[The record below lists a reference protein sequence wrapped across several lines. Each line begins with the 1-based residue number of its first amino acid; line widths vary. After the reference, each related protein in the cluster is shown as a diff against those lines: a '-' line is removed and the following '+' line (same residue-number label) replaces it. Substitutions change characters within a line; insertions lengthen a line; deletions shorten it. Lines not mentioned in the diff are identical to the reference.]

1 MYNMRALWTAATGM
15 AGQQMNV
22 DVIANN
28 LSNVNTTSYKKSR
41 VEFKDLIYE
50 NMNKAYNLEEKTDK
64 PSGLQVGLGAKPT
77 ATLKDFKNGNIEQ
90 TENPTDFAIK
100 GEGFFTL
107 KNSQGDIVYTKDG
120 SFKLSPTDDGIMLT
134 NAQGFPVLDSSG
146 NEIIL
151 EINDPSKLTVDQYG
165 KFMIYNSEG
174 ILEDTDYSLGVVR
187 FQNPSG
193 LENIGNNNYSATG
206 ASGQPVWENE
216 LEEGSERSIVM
227 QEYLESSNV
236 ELIEE
241 MVKLIVAQ
249 RAYEIN
255 SKTVQAADDMMQQA
269 NNLKR

>member
-1 MYNMRALWTAATGM
+1 MRALWTAANGM
-15 AGQQMNV
+15 TGQQMNV

-50 NMNKAYNLEEKTDK
+50 NMNKAYNLEKKMDK
-64 PSGLQVGLGAKPT
+64 PIGLQVGLGAKPT
-77 ATLKDFKNGNIEQ
+77 ATLKDFKNGTIEH
-90 TENPTDFAIK
+90 TENPTDFAIE

-107 KNSQGDIVYTKDG
+107 KDSNGNIIYTKDG
-120 SFKLSPTDDGIMLT
+120 SFKLSPTEEGTMLV
-134 NAQGFPVLDSSG
+134 NSQGFPVLDGTG

-151 EINDPSKLTVDQYG
+151 IVDDPAKLTVDQYG
-165 KFMIYNSEG
+165 DFKIYNNEG
-174 ILEDTDYSLGVVR
+174 ILEDTDYSLGIVR
-187 FQNPSG
+187 FQNSSG
-193 LENIGNNNYSATG
+193 LESIGNNNYSATD
-206 ASGQPVWENE
+206 ASGQPLWEDE
-216 LEEGSERSIVM
+216 LEEGVKKSIVM